1 MISLHGAATTVPNRN
16 GKQLLGLLIASGAS
30 WAEGVDIVLCVKT
43 AALLYEN
50 IGLSGFPYILSRVT
64 VEECLTLVFWFLR
77 DIPMVV
83 VQEKAVDT

>member
-1 MISLHGAATTVPNRN
+1 MKILI
-16 GKQLLGLLIASGAS
+16 GLLIVYGESRY
-30 WAEGVDIVLCVKT
+30 EGVGIVLCANS